1 MLLNLALLTH
11 RKALAPISV
20 LPPEVL
26 ARIFHLVALP
36 KPADRTAELQYRVYA
51 RVPPLAPGRWTT
63 RRCGRRSRAT
73 RRAPHT
79 DRVDPRDA
87 RARAERAAGHLLG
100 TPNAETLACSPCTSR
115 IHASSAFAAWS
126 RATL

>member
-11 RKALAPISV
+11 RKTLAPISV

-36 KPADRTAELQYRVYA
+36 KPADRTAELQYSVHA

-79 DRVDPRDA
+79 DRMDLRDGSCARGTRRWPLARDA
-87 RARAERAAGHLLG
+87 ECGDAGMFPAH
-100 TPNAETLACSPCTSR
+100 
-115 IHASSAFAAWS
+115 FAHT
-126 RATL
+126 REFRLRRLVTRHF